1 MASTSNKN
9 TPGNYCL
16 QQRSYGESLAYTEYA
31 NSQYGHAFKPA
42 MPALG
47 ITPSHMPRNTLSNN
61 PVAIESSLFGIGSTN
76 LVDPQR
82 AVVPELKD
90 IPTINFFERTPLVMP
105 AALEPM
111 KNQRPFPVPE

>member
-16 QQRSYGESLAYTEYA
+16 QQRSYGDSLAYAEYA

-76 LVDPQR
+76 LVDPQKPTK
-82 AVVPELKD
+82 PELKK
-90 IPTINFFERTPLVMP
+90 IPTMNFFERTPLILP
-105 AALEPM
+105 APLEPL
-111 KNQRPFPVPE
+111 KDQRPFPVPE